1 MENKFAADENFRNEY
16 RKVMEEYERLGH
28 MEVSWRALTGP
39 QCFLPHHA
47 IFRLESTIMK
57 IRVVFDGSCRGSGN
71 VSIND
76 ALLVGPT
83 VQPVLYSTVINFRMR
98 RFVATTDAENMFRQM
113 WVHPEDR
120 RFQQILWRND
130 PLELIRVYQLKT
142 VTYGLTSS
150 PFHATRVLYQ
160 LTLNDGER
168 YPLAVRVIR
177 KGMIFRRCRKRAD
190 N

>member
-1 MENKFAADENFRNEY
+1 M
-16 RKVMEEYERLGH
+16 
-28 MEVSWRALTGP
+28 
-39 QCFLPHHA
+39 
-47 IFRLESTIMK
+47 
-57 IRVVFDGSCRGSGN
+57 VFDESCRGSGN

-83 VQPVLYSTVINFRMR
+83 VQHVLYSTVINFRMR

-130 PLELIRVYQLKT
+130 PLEPIRVYQLKT
-142 VTYGLTSS
+142 VTYGLTNS

-177 KGMIFRRCRKRAD
+177 KGTYIHDVLTGHDDLQTLQETCGQLISFLAGAGLALRK
-190 N
+190 